1 MQLLPSS
8 FCLISAQTHPFDL
21 CPHYFT
27 ILLLSGAR
35 YHIPDII
42 FHEIFTKNIY
52 VWWYNISDIRVRGQK
67 PRCACT
73 GVVSWLPDP
82 PKYEHKSEASALRY
96 ANIWQDCESA
106 KHGTIRMISRNS
118 HYEHKSEASA
128 LRYANIG
135 NVLHLWCRIQLQLI
149 AGGDSHSWSSSK
161 GLCECKARNNPYDIT

>member
-42 FHEIFTKNIY
+42 FHEIFTKNVYI
-52 VWWYNISDIRVRGQK
+52 WWYNISDIRVRGQK

-82 PKYEHKSEASALRY
+82 PKYEHKSEASASRY

-128 LRYANIG
+128 SRYANVG

-149 AGGDSHSWSSSK
+149 AVGDSHSWSSSK
-161 GLCECKARNNPYDIT
+161 GLWEHEVRNNPYDIT